1 VGPPY
6 SLQITRVRRYSGFR
20 QAISQFRLLGFHH
33 LRPGFPARST
43 IAPCTF
49 APVQTPHVLLHAVW
63 PLSLSL
69 ATTHEISVDFSSS
82 GYLDVS
88 VPRVPRARLCVHL
101 TLRDSSSRG
110 FPHSDIHGSQL
121 ACSSPW
127 LFAAC
132 HVLLRLLMPRHPP
145 YALYS
150 LNMSF
155 LRLYRFERKDL
166 PLLNSTYIATVAAL
180 CPSSL
185 SVRLRLFLPSRINS
199 YSVVNEHLLQP
210 SPSCGLRADISKEAL
225 YLALAVWWAQVDSN
239 YRPRAYQA
247 RALTT

>member
-1 VGPPY
+1 M
-6 SLQITRVRRYSGFR
+6 
-20 QAISQFRLLGFHH
+20 ISRFP
-33 LRPGFPARST
+33 LRPTGTATTTTAREKK
-43 IAPCTF
+43 
-49 APVQTPHVLLHAVW
+49 
-63 PLSLSL
+63 SLSDGL
-69 ATTHEISVDFSSS
+69 IAVSYTH
-82 GYLDVS
+82 L
-88 VPRVPRARLCVHL
+88 
-101 TLRDSSSRG
+101 
-110 FPHSDIHGSQL
+110 
-121 ACSSPW
+121 

-210 SPSCGLRADISKEAL
+210 SPSCGLRADICLL
-225 YLALAVWWAQVDSN
+225 YTSRCV
-239 YRPRAYQA
+239 
-247 RALTT
+247 